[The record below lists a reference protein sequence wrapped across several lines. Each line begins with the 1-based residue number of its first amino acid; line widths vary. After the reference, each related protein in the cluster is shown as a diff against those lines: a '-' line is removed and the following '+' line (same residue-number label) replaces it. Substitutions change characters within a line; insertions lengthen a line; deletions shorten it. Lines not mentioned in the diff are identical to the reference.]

1 MRSSS
6 GTTWSFHAVHSISA
20 IVSAPYRLA
29 TSAAHPSTQSCR
41 YALAPRQELG
51 GERLLREVGEAQVG
65 PVRPAV
71 VGELGAGVDVELLA
85 DVEVGLRVGDAVVH
99 PRELRV
105 VDEVDA
111 EHEDEVVGDDTL
123 LEVGSGLA
131 DLEELVEL
139 RVGRR
144 ALTPWSRPASRSAGR
159 PSRSA
164 KELADRLG
172 DASRSATLVA

>member
-6 GTTWSFHAVHSISA
+6 GTIWSFQAVHSISA

-29 TSAAHPSTQSCR
+29 TSVGPPVDAELQVL
-41 YALAPRQELG
+41 LAPRQELG

-65 PVRPAV
+65 AVRPAV

-85 DVEVGLRVGDAVVH
+85 DVEVGLRVGDAVVD
-99 PRELRV
+99 PRELGE

-111 EHEDEVVGDDTL
+111 EHQHEVVGDDAL
-123 LEVGSGLA
+123 FEVGSGLA
-131 DLEELVEL
+131 DLQELVEL

-144 ALTPWSRPASRSAGR
+144 
-159 PSRSA
+159 
-164 KELADRLG
+164 
-172 DASRSATLVA
+172 V